1 MAIVFTL
8 VPTRCIMTGWKESSP
23 LFTHMAFINYSS
35 HLPSSC
41 QLYSGNRWISQKRVA
56 ITKRRRNLQTKVY
69 QWPEIRE
76 VLNVNK
82 DILALCPEARYS
94 LVGTTAALP
103 EFLGKMAKLLEV
115 PFDNSAF
122 FLSKP
127 AEYEYFGKGD
137 CVDLSTLE
145 DTYWRNR
152 ILSHQAIL
160 GNRGVVHLSQECRS
174 CSASCKD

>member
-1 MAIVFTL
+1 
-8 VPTRCIMTGWKESSP
+8 
-23 LFTHMAFINYSS
+23 
-35 HLPSSC
+35 
-41 QLYSGNRWISQKRVA
+41 
-56 ITKRRRNLQTKVY
+56 
-69 QWPEIRE
+69 

-137 CVDLSTLE
+137 CIDLSTLE
-145 DTYWRNR
+145 DTY
-152 ILSHQAIL
+152 
-160 GNRGVVHLSQECRS
+160 
-174 CSASCKD
+174 